1 MRLLVLLGVAALG
14 LASATPARAQQI
26 ETPVAFDSAGKVR
39 SLTPQLVARYGL
51 TAPAWPVEGTFVEAR
66 LFSISGGAHV
76 LTVERPGGAMER
88 YSLSDADVVAIRASI
103 DAAMTRTGA
112 TPVEAR
118 PHVISEPARNAFARN
133 QMLLSLALYGPLL
146 ASLADDG
153 KTGTALYLLG
163 AGTSFFASLAISKE
177 LQVTRA
183 QNHLAT
189 DGALRGYGATAA
201 FIYASGADVGR
212 KTYSALGLA
221 GALGGSVLGYKR
233 GKGMTDAEAEAATTI
248 STLAAAAGFG
258 ATAAISSIDNTDGR
272 IPVSTMLG
280 AGIIGYAFG
289 PSYPRTARYTVT
301 RGDLQ
306 MLSLASILGTAVAF
320 TPIIDED
327 LDDQVGFGALTA
339 GLIAGAYVGDR
350 ALVRNF
356 DYTMSEA
363 TQIQL
368 ATAAGAAMGGALAV
382 LVEPPAQG
390 VMGLIT
396 GGGIIGAMAGH
407 ALSNPARAGGA
418 SAPERSSGASR
429 LRFDPTALVLAASKS
444 PGRHA
449 VLSYSF

>member
-1 MRLLVLLGVAALG
+1 MRLLALLGVATLA
-14 LASATPARAQQI
+14 LASATPAVAQQI

-51 TAPAWPVEGTFVEAR
+51 VAPAWPVQGTFVEAR
-66 LFSISGGAHV
+66 LFSVSGGAHV
-76 LTVERPGGAMER
+76 LTVERPGGAVER
-88 YSLSDADVVAIRASI
+88 YSLAEAEVSAIRASV
-103 DAAMTRTGA
+103 DAAMTLTGA

-201 FIYASGADVGR
+201 LIYASGADVDH

-221 GALGGSVLGYKR
+221 GALGGSILGYKR
-233 GKGMTDAEAEAATTI
+233 GQGMTDAEAEAATTL
-248 STLAAAAGFG
+248 STLAAAAAFG
-258 ATAAISSIDNTDGR
+258 ATAAVSSLDNTDGR
-272 IPVSTMLG
+272 VPVSTMLG
-280 AGIIGYAFG
+280 AGIVGYVFG

-301 RGDLQ
+301 RGDVQ

-320 TPIIDED
+320 TPVIDED

-350 ALVRNF
+350 ALVRKF

-382 LVEPPAQG
+382 LIEPAPQG

-396 GGGIIGAMAGH
+396 GGGIVGAMAGH
-407 ALSNPARAGGA
+407 ALSNPARAGT
-418 SAPERSSGASR
+418 SSPDRSSGASR
-429 LRFDPTALVLAASKS
+429 LRFDPTALVLAAAKS

-449 VLSYSF
+449 LLSYSF